1 MKLVL
6 CCPEKSE
13 INIIYLINI
22 LKKISDVHMVIFRYY
37 CEFGNERK
45 IFAAMIYLDKAW
57 KK

>member
-22 LKKISDVHMVIFRYY
+22 LKKISEVHMVIFRYY
-37 CEFGNERK
+37 CEFCNEIK
-45 IFAAMIYLDKAW
+45 LFAAMIYLDKA
-57 KK
+57 